1 MTFQLMMRKIA
12 ELTLGS
18 SAADSII
25 ADQSNIT
32 LNRYF
37 KNRSRIKMLNKVFKE
52 TRAQQEFLFQ
62 TCLEHTLP
70 VTSPLALISQIQR
83 SGGTLL
89 SQLFDGHPEV
99 HAHPNE
105 LMIGY
110 PKKHIWPKINLEDR
124 SERWFEVLFEDMV
137 IQHLREGY
145 KKDKK
150 HDETFPFIFLP
161 SLQRNIFLK
170 YISST
175 QSVTLRDVFDAY
187 MTSYFGA
194 WLNNQNSD
202 GLKKYVTAFTPR
214 LAMYGE
220 SMEAFFEVYPDGR
233 LISIIRNPSNWY
245 PSALRHGP
253 KRYGKIRSAL
263 EQWKESVQT
272 AIRNKERYKDRVTIV
287 KFEDLVYKT
296 ESVMRYFAK
305 ILQIKFDDI
314 LLIPTFN
321 KSPIKANTSFSSE
334 QYGIINS
341 TLSRY
346 KTLDQ
351 DELEIIEVMTEED
364 YQRVLSEVVT
374 F

>member
-1 MTFQLMMRKIA
+1 MTFQRVMRRIA

-25 ADQSNIT
+25 ADQSKIT

-37 KNRSRIKMLNKVFKE
+37 KNRSRVKMLKKVFKE
-52 TRAQQEFLFQ
+52 SGNEQEFLFH
-62 TCLEHTLP
+62 TCLEHIRP
-70 VTSPLALISQIQR
+70 VTSPLVLISQIQR

-110 PKKHIWPKINLEDR
+110 PKKHIWPRINLEDK

-137 IQHLREGY
+137 IQHLRDGY
-145 KKDKK
+145 RKDKK

-161 SLQRNIFLK
+161 SLQRKVFLK
-170 YISST
+170 YINST

-194 WLNNQNSD
+194 WLNNQNSN
-202 GLKKYVTAFTPR
+202 GIKKYVTAFTPR

-220 SMEAFFEVYPDGR
+220 SMETFFEVYPDGR
-233 LISIIRNPSNWY
+233 VISIIRNPRNWY

-253 KRYGKIRSAL
+253 KRYGNIRSAL
-263 EQWKESVQT
+263 EQWKESVQA
-272 AIRNKERYKDRVTIV
+272 AIKNKEKYRDRIAIV
-287 KFEDLVYKT
+287 KFEDLIYKT

-305 ILQIKFDDI
+305 ILQIKFDEI
-314 LLIPTFN
+314 LLLPTFN
-321 KSPIKANTSFSSE
+321 KSPIKANTSFSTE

-351 DELEIIEVMTEED
+351 DELEIIEVMTEKD
-364 YQRVLSEVVT
+364 YQRVLREVVA